1 MPTAP
6 FGLAYGLGAG
16 MAIAP
21 QQMFTRQEQG
31 NQLAMQ
37 GLQQQLLQHQVAQQQ
52 AEDQAFSQPVQ
63 PQMDQ
68 PTTQQSMQSILGT
81 PPPMQ
86 GGIPM
91 APGTVAQGQA
101 HSLAQATAPTEHKYV
116 TPYEKMAYE
125 YGQRADKLAKMGFGR
140 SAMALQQQAAQFGQ
154 MHQQVALQRV
164 GLAIRSNNP
173 SAAIPYLNS
182 LGQDFTDIR
191 VDPGNPNNLLLTRGD
206 GSVGSLPKKQAELLA
221 VSPEKAPEVEAMID
235 YRMGMLGARETDVDT
250 RQKAQAT
257 RDKAQADL
265 MRHRLV
271 MEHNARTNAQNRLNA
286 PGQVI
291 QQVERRKANIIA
303 LAKESGQPIPSDADA
318 ENQAWNFVKS
328 SAAATG
334 KDPELANSWK
344 VVNSIQRAN
353 QGMEP
358 EPPAPGTDPNSP
370 EARQY
375 AEWKQAHDLIM
386 DRQKNG
392 FKRGS
397 AAPKAGTPQP
407 KQNYE
412 GEISPSGAYKFSGGQ
427 WIPNK

>member
-21 QQMFTRQEQG
+21 QQMFTRQEQT

-37 GLQQQLLQHQVAQQQ
+37 GLQQQLMQHQVAQQQ
-52 AEDQAFSQPVQ
+52 AEDQAFSQPIQ
-63 PQMDQ
+63 PQM
-68 PTTQQSMQSILGT
+68 QSITQTQPGFESAMAANKTLGGMKG
-81 PPPMQ
+81 PN
-86 GGIPM
+86 GED
-91 APGTVAQGQA
+91 
-101 HSLAQATAPTEHKYV
+101 LALAAPTETVQKPVEYV
-116 TPYEKMAYE
+116 TPYQKMAYE

-140 SAMALQQQAAQFGQ
+140 SAMALQQQAAQYGQ
-154 MHQQVALQRV
+154 MHQQVALQHV

-182 LGQDFTDIR
+182 LGQDFTDIKI
-191 VDPGNPNNLLLTRGD
+191 DPSNPNNLLLTRGD
-206 GSVGSLPKKQAELLA
+206 GSVGSLPKRQAELLA

-235 YRMGMLGARETDVDT
+235 YKMGMLGAREADVDT

-271 MEHNARTNAQNRLNA
+271 LEQNARTNAQNRLNA